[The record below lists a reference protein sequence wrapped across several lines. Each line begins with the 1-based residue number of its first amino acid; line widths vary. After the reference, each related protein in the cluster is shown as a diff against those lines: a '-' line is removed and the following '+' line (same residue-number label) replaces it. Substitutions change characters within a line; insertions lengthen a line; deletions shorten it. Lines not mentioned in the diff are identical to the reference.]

1 LADACPLKKDGK
13 GTFFNSPRAFAREL
27 LDAQLYD
34 FKVTEGS
41 KAVGETVAS
50 INIRR
55 VDKEEFSD
63 QELEELKTYL
73 NEKFPGNVYK
83 RSFRDGHGN
92 EMGESPTNT
101 VIVWITPT
109 KDEHRRRAKN
119 VEGVRVVIPAS
130 EIREK
135 LEGSKPKAPD

>member
-1 LADACPLKKDGK
+1 
-13 GTFFNSPRAFAREL
+13 L
-27 LDAQLYD
+27 LDKQLYD

-41 KAVGETVAS
+41 KQVGETVAS

-55 VDKEEFSD
+55 LDKEEFSE
-63 QELEELKTYL
+63 QELEELKTYM
-73 NEKFPGNVYK
+73 NERFPGNVYK

-130 EIREK
+130 EIRER
-135 LEGSKPKAPD
+135 LEDSKP

>member
-1 LADACPLKKDGK
+1 VSDWD
-13 GTFFNSPRAFAREL
+13 FL
-27 LDAQLYD
+27 LDTQLYD

-41 KAVGETVAS
+41 KEVGETVAS

-63 QELEELKTYL
+63 QELEELKTYV
-73 NEKFPGNVYK
+73 NERFPGNVYK
-83 RSFRDGHGN
+83 RSFRDGHGK
-92 EMGESPTNT
+92 EMGEAATNT

-119 VEGVRVVIPAS
+119 AEGVRVVIPAS
-130 EIREK
+130 EIRERLK
-135 LEGSKPKAPD
+135 G

>member
-1 LADACPLKKDGK
+1 M
-13 GTFFNSPRAFAREL
+13 

-55 VDKEEFSD
+55 VNKEEFSD

-92 EMGESPTNT
+92 EMGESPTST

-119 VEGVRVVIPAS
+119 VEGVRIVIPAS
-130 EIREK
+130 EIRER
-135 LEGSKPKAPD
+135 LESSKSQSRD

>member
-1 LADACPLKKDGK
+1 M
-13 GTFFNSPRAFAREL
+13 
-27 LDAQLYD
+27 LDATLYD

-41 KAVGETVAS
+41 KQVGETVAS

-55 VDKEEFSD
+55 VDKEEFSE

-92 EMGESPTNT
+92 EMGESTTST

-130 EIREK
+130 EIRAR
-135 LEGSKPKAPD
+135 LESSKSQTP

>member
-1 LADACPLKKDGK
+1 
-13 GTFFNSPRAFAREL
+13 L
-27 LDAQLYD
+27 LDATLYE
-34 FKVTEGS
+34 FKVAEGS
-41 KAVGETVAS
+41 KEVGETVAS

-63 QELEELKTYL
+63 QELEELKTYM

-92 EMGESPTNT
+92 EMGESATNT

-119 VEGVRVVIPAS
+119 LEGVRVVIPAS
-130 EIREK
+130 EIRAR
-135 LEGSKPKAPD
+135 LETSKSQTPE

>member
-1 LADACPLKKDGK
+1 
-13 GTFFNSPRAFAREL
+13 L
-27 LDAQLYD
+27 LDKEQYE

-41 KAVGETVAS
+41 KEVGETVAS

-63 QELEELKTYL
+63 LELEELKTYL

-92 EMGESPTNT
+92 EMGESATST

-119 VEGVRVVIPAS
+119 KEGVRVVIPAS
-130 EIREK
+130 EIRER
-135 LEGSKPKAPD
+135 LERSKPPTQ

>member
-1 LADACPLKKDGK
+1 
-13 GTFFNSPRAFAREL
+13 L
-27 LDAQLYD
+27 LDKQLYD

-41 KAVGETVAS
+41 KQVGETVAS

-55 VDKEEFSD
+55 LDKEEFSE
-63 QELEELKTYL
+63 QELEELKTYM
-73 NEKFPGNVYK
+73 NERFPGNVYK

-130 EIREK
+130 EIRER
-135 LEGSKPKAPD
+135 LEGSKPESP

>member
-1 LADACPLKKDGK
+1 M
-13 GTFFNSPRAFAREL
+13 
-27 LDAQLYD
+27 LDATLYD

-41 KAVGETVAS
+41 KQVGETVAS
-50 INIRR
+50 VHIRR
-55 VDKEEFSD
+55 VDKEEFSA
-63 QELEELKTYL
+63 QELEDLKTYL

-83 RSFRDGHGN
+83 RSFRDGHGS
-92 EMGESPTNT
+92 EMGESPTNM

-130 EIREK
+130 EIRER
-135 LEGSKPKAPD
+135 LGSSKPPNPD

>member
-1 LADACPLKKDGK
+1 
-13 GTFFNSPRAFAREL
+13 L

-92 EMGESPTNT
+92 EMGESPTST

-130 EIREK
+130 EIRER
-135 LEGSKPKAPD
+135 LESSKSQTRD